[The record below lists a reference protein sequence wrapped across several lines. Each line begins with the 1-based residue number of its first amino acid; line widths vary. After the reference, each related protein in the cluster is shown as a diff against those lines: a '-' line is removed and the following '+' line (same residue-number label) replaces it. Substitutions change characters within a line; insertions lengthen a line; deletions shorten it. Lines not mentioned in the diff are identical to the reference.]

1 MQAESSGAERTG
13 MTLGLDLDGVI
24 TDAPEFFSAWTH
36 SWRGRVV
43 VVTFRH
49 DKAKAVKDLEV
60 RNIRYDEVILVNR
73 FEDKAVVIAR
83 EKIDI
88 FIDDQPEILKH
99 IGQEVSVLLFRNE
112 GNYDFEDRRWML
124 SDQTGKLM

>member
-1 MQAESSGAERTG
+1 MQAESSGAARTG

>member
-1 MQAESSGAERTG
+1 M
-13 MTLGLDLDGVI
+13 
-24 TDAPEFFSAWTH
+24 
-36 SWRGRVV
+36 V